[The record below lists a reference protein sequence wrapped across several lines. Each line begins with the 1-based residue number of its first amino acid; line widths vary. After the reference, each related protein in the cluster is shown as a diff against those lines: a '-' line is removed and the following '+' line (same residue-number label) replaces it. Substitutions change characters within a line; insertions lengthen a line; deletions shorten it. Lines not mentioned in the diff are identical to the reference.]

1 MLFINI
7 EEINIYIPPHFK
19 EVRESEIF
27 KIIENFPLATIVCDN
42 EGDLIANHI
51 PLIRLNKNTYIGHI
65 AKSNSLH
72 LMFPNGVNALAIF
85 TTENSYISPNWYL
98 TNKQSKTHVPTWN
111 YQTIH
116 LKGKLSFDYSKKSKL
131 RAVGILTTLYENL
144 YFGEKGWKMSDAPKD
159 YIEQRLEDVVAF
171 KLEVNNIMG
180 KSKLSQNRE
189 KQDFISVKENMKK
202 QNKNY
207 LFESMSNLKN
217 E

>member
-1 MLFINI
+1 M
-7 EEINIYIPPHFK
+7 
-19 EVRESEIF
+19 
-27 KIIENFPLATIVCDN
+27 
-42 EGDLIANHI
+42 
-51 PLIRLNKNTYIGHI
+51 
-65 AKSNSLH
+65 
-72 LMFPNGVNALAIF
+72 
-85 TTENSYISPNWYL
+85 
-98 TNKQSKTHVPTWN
+98 PTWN

-131 RAVGILTTLYENL
+131 RAVGILTKLYENL

-202 QNKNY
+202 QKKNY